1 MKKITGKVVS
11 LVLAL
16 ALVVTSFSANFAF
29 ASTKSVS
36 GTVDFDGEDTIYL
49 VNGGATLETATGLL
63 AWTIPSLDTKDH
75 QDVSGEEISA
85 VSHVSGDKLVK
96 WKVDDGDTKLTLRNS
111 DSEGKEVLS
120 ILVKGTYTNEDGDEV
135 TVKASKQFTV
145 YAYDKDATVIRMYDD
160 AVTEGQAPDEVDT
173 FARNNTSAK
182 EISIYKMASNGSTG
196 SEAVWTNFY
205 VPAIDTAHPQNS
217 SADDTTLKT
226 IDVAT
231 STKMSDSNYETAR
244 FIYSD
249 NSRVVLTPS
258 EVVGHEFKAVT
269 ATVKDAGA
277 STHDYTLVP
286 TGKVTL
292 TAKAIKY
299 ASSKLSTSSS
309 SDDKTTLKTEIA
321 KKVIAPTGYVNVGKK
336 SGTYLYT
343 SAVDDTN
350 HIDVANAEVVFGED
364 EAGTAKRDAIG
375 VDAAPA
381 VTVSEGKVGKISGK
395 VAKLTVTDASTGDI
409 DLDAG
414 DVEVSDEDA
423 KTGDITTDG
432 ATGKVDVSAGRVGD
446 IDTTDATDDAVEVT
460 GGTTGKIS
468 SDSTVSVIPS
478 DEDTP
483 AVTGDI
489 TAKTVTVD
497 TNDGKASVGTI
508 KATSDDSEITLTS
521 GDYSL
526 SAKGFDF
533 DYYAAA
539 LKLDEFSGKITAPVN
554 AADGSISFETDE
566 DDEILTTVTGNLD
579 IDSITTDEH
588 ATLSFDGNVEVG
600 DVSANGAIK
609 VYAGK
614 LYVTGSADGTLRLA
628 DATLTPGMTV
638 MKADSDA
645 VDEDD
650 FDCVGFTLAKTSGSS
665 IDTFKIASTNFG
677 GIVIDKTN
685 KNVAIGQKEVFTAVA
700 YPTGT
705 TAPTGSQISW
715 DFSGSSDVFDVTY
728 SGNTA
733 TVTVLKTDTTFA
745 SENVGTLTATLQ
757 DADGYDLDDYPTAT
771 TSVTAIATPE
781 ASSDTTKDFSVAKGS
796 TYQFKITS
804 ATAPTFTTGTAG
816 VFSVA
821 LASVNGNEYF
831 YKITA
836 IGNVGASTGIYL
848 NGVKLLVASVKAPA
862 FTTDTTKDVTVK
874 GAYTLKVTAAA
885 TPTFALGTAGVFKA
899 EFVSKT
905 GNDYLYKITSVGKAG
920 AKTGVYVNGVKTFV
934 ATVG

>member
-49 VNGGATLETATGLL
+49 VNGGTSLETATGLL

-120 ILVKGTYTNEDGDEV
+120 ILVKGTYTNDDGDEV

-145 YAYDKDATVIRMYDD
+145 YAYDKDAAVIRMYDD
-160 AVTEGQAPDEVDT
+160 NVTEGQAPDEVDT
-173 FARNNTSAK
+173 FARNHSSAK
-182 EISIYKMASNGSTG
+182 EISIYKMASNGATG
-196 SEAVWTNFY
+196 SEATWETFY
-205 VPAIDTAHPQNS
+205 KPVINRQAS
-217 SADDTTLKT
+217 SADNAFLAAYDTNA
-226 IDVAT
+226 IT
-231 STKMSDSNYETAR
+231 STTYTDYR

-249 NSRVVLTPS
+249 NSRVVLEPS
-258 EVVGHEFKAVT
+258 TTNVDKAVT
-269 ATVKDAGA
+269 ATVTSSDNSPVAGV
-277 STHDYTLVP
+277 TLVP

-292 TAKAIKY
+292 TAKALKY
-299 ASSKLSTSSS
+299 ASSQLSTSSS

-321 KKVIAPTGYVNVGKK
+321 KKVIAPADYVNVGKK
-336 SGTYLYT
+336 SGTYLYKN
-343 SAVDDTN
+343 AVDDAD

-364 EAGTAKRDAIG
+364 VASSTTRDGIT
-375 VDAAPA
+375 VDAAPS

-395 VAKLTVTDASTGDI
+395 VTKLTVTDATTGDI

-432 ATGKVDVSAGRVGD
+432 TTGKVDVSAGRVGD
-446 IDTTDATDDAVEVT
+446 IDTTDADDDAVEVT
-460 GGTTGKIS
+460 GGTTGQIS

-497 TNDGKASVGTI
+497 TNDGKVSVGTI

-533 DYYAAA
+533 DHYAAA
-539 LKLDEFSGKITAPVN
+539 LTLDEFSGKVTAPVN
-554 AADGSISFETDE
+554 AEDGSISYTTDE
-566 DDEILTTVTGNLD
+566 DDEIVTTVTGNLD

-645 VDEDD
+645 MDEDD

-757 DADGYDLDDYPTAT
+757 DADGYDLDDYPVAT

-781 ASSDTTKDFSVAKGS
+781 ATSDTTKDFSVAKGS
-796 TYQFKITS
+796 AYQFKITS

-848 NGVKLLVASVKAPA
+848 NGNKLLVATVSAPA

-905 GNDYLYKITSVGKAG
+905 GNDYLYKITSVGAVG